1 MRRDIQILLYKLLV
15 LYSQLQVDV
24 EFKVSVYILTCHE
37 NGSGI
42 LGVVTDVGGV
52 YFLDTIRFNDML
64 SDQSLF
70 VPEPDQ
76 TSKLIRV
83 ASAPAS
89 ECDQKLLHLVIAL
102 GKANT
107 HKRRRIAF

>member
-1 MRRDIQILLYKLLV
+1 
-15 LYSQLQVDV
+15 
-24 EFKVSVYILTCHE
+24 
-37 NGSGI
+37 
-42 LGVVTDVGGV
+42 
-52 YFLDTIRFNDML
+52 ML

-76 TSKLIRV
+76 TSKLIGV

-102 GKANT
+102 GKANA

>member
-37 NGSGI
+37 NRSGI
-42 LGVVTDVGGV
+42 LGVVADVGGV
-52 YFLDTIRFNDML
+52 YFLDTIRFDDML

-89 ECDQKLLHLVIAL
+89 ECDQELLHFVIAL
-102 GKANT
+102 GKANA